1 MFKKS
6 CPSLSCPL
14 HKSNSLPQLKEEE
27 EDHTL
32 DLCPGSDSGS
42 SLPHGYLGELSA
54 FIVLM

>member
-42 SLPHGYLGELSA
+42 SLPHGYLG
-54 FIVLM
+54 